1 MFGTESL
8 FEESEEDGDNDTGF
22 KALSKADE
30 EDYRLSV
37 LVTSHDQCRS
47 ITYLVQRTHWAPF
60 LLSPYHAIRYAT
72 PQYNIRSKV
81 SEGRESDKIIFM

>member
-8 FEESEEDGDNDTGF
+8 FEESEEDGDDDTGF

-37 LVTSHDQCRS
+37 LVTSHD
-47 ITYLVQRTHWAPF
+47 
-60 LLSPYHAIRYAT
+60 
-72 PQYNIRSKV
+72 
-81 SEGRESDKIIFM
+81 